1 MNSISKIL
9 GKMAKNSNGKMRKVK
24 VPIEKRP
31 TVESLRKLE
40 KEIHAQIEANRVMEY
55 KSFVNVRKRW

>member
-9 GKMAKNSNGKMRKVK
+9 GKMAKKSNGKMRKVK

-40 KEIHAQIEANRVMEY
+40 KELHAQIEANRVMEY
-55 KSFVNVRKRW
+55 KSFVNARKRW